1 MRSVRLRVPGRV
13 ERARRQALPHDV
25 GDDARADHGRAIAS
39 ALAGSFRPVRIEAV
53 AECSARVMGEE
64 AVLALPAD
72 AVPGAERV
80 DVDVPSVRVEGNA
93 VPRRGES
100 EDRLAGVRQSAGEV
114 VEAAVGPAGRQFEHR
129 QPARPPERNETS
141 AWAFASTCRRTR
153 RVSPDQLGAERGGRE
168 EHGRGEAGE
177 GRGSESCSPAWH
189 RHLRWLA
196 VAYAAQPVI
205 APAARSAT
213 TPGWG

>member
-1 MRSVRLRVPGRV
+1 MRSVRCAAFACASLAGV
-13 ERARRQALPHDV
+13 ERARRQALRHDV

-93 VPRRGES
+93 LPRRGEA

-114 VEAAVGPAGRQFEHR
+114 VEAAVGPAGRRFEHR

-141 AWAFASTCRRTR
+141 AWAFASTCRRTFVAFR
-153 RVSPDQLGAERGGRE
+153 PISSEPSAVAGRSTVAERHARV
-168 EHGRGEAGE
+168 
-177 GRGSESCSPAWH
+177 
-189 RHLRWLA
+189 
-196 VAYAAQPVI
+196 VAPNR
-205 APAARSAT
+205 AARRGIGISAGSRSRMQ
-213 TPGWG
+213 PSRS